1 MENTTED
8 IVKID
13 AIRKDIDNA
22 YDAASSTFERCEED
36 LAFANG
42 IDDSQFSET
51 DNNVRGAN
59 RATFQ
64 FPVLDKFIERIVGGY
79 NQSPYGITFT
89 AMNDEKKAQAQ
100 MLSAVAKGVETRSGA
115 KAVYRTALRG
125 AATTG
130 YGYAHLTTEYNNEE
144 DNSLDVSIKI
154 EAIYDYSSVLLDP
167 LSREV
172 DGRDARYVAHIDYMS
187 PKEAEDMYGKEV
199 KDYANEG
206 GMFES
211 KIQKGDPDE
220 SIPIV
225 TFYEKITKKSMAYI
239 NGEGEQSDEQ
249 LEGYRGKEKKS
260 VTVRCTKL
268 VGNKIIYDED
278 MGTKYLPIVPMYG
291 LPVMIEG
298 RQEYVGII
306 HRAKDAQRL
315 LNYSASLAAERLA
328 LSPKANYMVSDRSI
342 EGYSEMW
349 KNSSRANIPAL
360 IWRDFDSKTN
370 TPIAPP
376 IKVDTAVNLGDVMS
390 SQQAQISLI
399 SSITG
404 MSETGMGEMV
414 GRQETAEAV
423 LMKAKASETILSTI
437 YENLA
442 CSIEQ
447 CGRVMLDMMS
457 VYYDTDRN
465 VPVVM
470 DGNTSRRDI
479 PFSQMDIVPS
489 EYEVASQAGPLLA
502 TQRKENARGLL
513 AVASI
518 MGPYAPAILPEIVQ
532 SIDLDDDEGGVLK
545 QKMDAIAQMV
555 MSSGGD
561 PAQTQMQMQQL
572 QMELDAMR
580 QENGKLQQQ
589 LVQEK
594 MSLSK
599 EEISSR
605 TTLLKTQMDNEGKLD
620 VKRLELAG
628 ESSIQ
633 DQKASSDVDQMILEE
648 QIKIQEKARTDQDEI
663 DDFIN
668 RALNPQM

>member
-1 MENTTED
+1 MENQQD
-8 IVKID
+8 LIKID
-13 AIRKDIDNA
+13 AIKKDIDNA

-36 LAFANG
+36 SRLCQW
-42 IDDSQFSET
+42 DRQLSQFSET
-51 DNNVRGAN
+51 DNSVRGAN

-64 FPVLDKFIERIVGGY
+64 FPVLDKFVERIVGGY
-79 NQSPYGITFT
+79 NQSPYGITYT
-89 AMNDEKKAQAQ
+89 AMNDTKKAQARI
-100 MLSAVAKGVETRSGA
+100 LSSVAKGVETRSGA

-130 YGYAHLTTEYNNEE
+130 YGWTHLTTEYNNEE
-144 DNSLDVSIKI
+144 DNSLDVSIRI

-172 DGRDARYVAHIDYMS
+172 DARDARYVAHIDYMS

-206 GMFES
+206 GMFTS
-211 KIQKGDPDE
+211 KIQQGDPDE

-225 TFYEKITKKSMAYI
+225 TFYEKVTKKSMAYI
-239 NGEGEQSDEQ
+239 GEDGDESEEPM
-249 LEGYRGKEKKS
+249 EGYRGKEKKT

-268 VGNKIIYDED
+268 VGNRIIYDED
-278 MGTKYLPIVPMYG
+278 MGLKYLPIVPTYG
-291 LPVMIEG
+291 LPVMIDG

-342 EGYSEMW
+342 QGYEELW
-349 KNSSRANIPAL
+349 KNSAKSNIPAL
-360 IWRDFDSKTN
+360 VWRDIDTKTG

-376 IKVDTAVNLGDVMS
+376 IKVDTAVNLGDVMT
-390 SQQAQISLI
+390 SQQSQISLI

-404 MSETGMGEMV
+404 MSETGMGDMT
-414 GRQETAEAV
+414 GRMETATTT
-423 LMKAKASETILSTI
+423 LLKSKASETILSTI

-447 CGRVMLDMMS
+447 CGRVMLDMIS
-457 VYYDTDRN
+457 VYYDTDRS

-470 DGNTSRRDI
+470 DGNTSHKEI

-502 TQRKENARGLL
+502 TQRKENAGMLL
-513 AVASI
+513 AVAEL
-518 MGPYAPAILPEIVQ
+518 MGPSAMAIMPEIID
-532 SIDLDDDEGGVLK
+532 SIDLDDENGTVK
-545 QKMDAIAQMV
+545 KKVEAIAQM
-555 MSSGGD
+555 SLQAGGD
-561 PAQTQMQMQQL
+561 PAQTQMQMQQM
-572 QMELDAMR
+572 QMEMDAMR
-580 QENGKLQQQ
+580 QENAKLQQQ

-594 MSLSK
+594 MSLTK

-605 TTLLKTQMDNEGKLD
+605 TDLLQTQMNNENKLD
-620 VKRLELAG
+620 VERLKLAG
-628 ESSIQ
+628 QSSLQ
-633 DQKASSDVDQMILEE
+633 DQKASTDVNQMILEDQLELESDIRTE
-648 QIKIQEKARTDQDEI
+648 QKEI
-663 DDFIN
+663 EDFIK
-668 RALNPQM
+668 RATGPQM